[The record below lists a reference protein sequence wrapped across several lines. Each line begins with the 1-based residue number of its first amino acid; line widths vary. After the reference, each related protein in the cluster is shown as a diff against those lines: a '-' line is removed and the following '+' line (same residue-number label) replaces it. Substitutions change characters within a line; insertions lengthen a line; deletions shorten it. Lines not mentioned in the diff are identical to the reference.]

1 MNKFSYLVVL
11 LIIILVLACNSNN
24 SNSGQGKVIFAGSA
38 VGQDLALAKQAVK
51 NFEKDY
57 PQYKGKIEV
66 LETPDLA
73 DDRYGLYLQYF
84 ATKSSKID
92 IIMIDVIWPG
102 DLSEHLVDLNKY
114 GAQKYTDKHFLEIV
128 KNNTVDNR
136 LVGLPWFTDAGLLYY
151 RNDLLTKY
159 NLKVPQTWSELEKA
173 ATIIQSGE
181 RKAGNQDFSWI
192 CMAGKTL

>member
-1 MNKFSYLVVL
+1 MKKPY
-11 LIIILVLACNSNN
+11 LIILLSIIITLISGCNGNNSNN
-24 SNSGQGKVIFAGSA
+24 EKGKVIFAGSA
-38 VGQDLALAKQAVK
+38 VGQDLKLAKEAVK

-57 PQYKGKIEV
+57 PEYKGKIEV

-114 GAQKYTDKHFLEIV
+114 GAKKYTDKHFLEIV
-128 KNNTVDNR
+128 KNNTVNNR
-136 LVGLPWFTDAGLLYY
+136 LVGLPWFTEIGRAH
-151 RNDLLTKY
+151 
-159 NLKVPQTWSELEKA
+159 V
-173 ATIIQSGE
+173 
-181 RKAGNQDFSWI
+181 
-192 CMAGKTL
+192 